1 MLRYCFLI
9 LFLTLSAKVSAFEI
23 LALGT
28 SDTNCKGG
36 DQFYTKTLN
45 NLLTENKIDAE
56 VINAGKDGDTPFFM
70 LNRLKSSINEKT
82 KIVIFEPGP
91 NDRNKTANLKD
102 TDKILKFLNEKN
114 IKIIYVSNSIIE
126 NELEGFERAK
136 KFNAYYYGNAARV
149 IPKTRKYFAYD
160 TLPGEYGHMTKEG
173 CIFWAEMM
181 YRLIETIISEKN
193 SQN

>member
-82 KIVIFEPGP
+82 K
-91 NDRNKTANLKD
+91 KAH
-102 TDKILKFLNEKN
+102 
-114 IKIIYVSNSIIE
+114 
-126 NELEGFERAK
+126 K
-136 KFNAYYYGNAARV
+136 KCSF
-149 IPKTRKYFAYD
+149 
-160 TLPGEYGHMTKEG
+160 G
-173 CIFWAEMM
+173 CRIHF
-181 YRLIETIISEKN
+181 
-193 SQN
+193 